1 MNQSVCSLPI
11 YFSVKNEVPSNDG
24 RFLEVEIDVLHEG
37 LNLNNSIFSKKVVDE
52 NIDTIKNTPILG
64 FIRELP
70 DGEKDFKG
78 HEYIIT
84 KTDNNG
90 LTKKYIGSAFGLI
103 PESCDARWITKISED
118 GLERNYLRVNGLL
131 WTKFSDSIDI
141 IMRDIEKPH
150 SMELYPDNIDGY
162 EDSEGHFIFTSF
174 NFDGCCI
181 LGSTYDIQPAMISS
195 DIKIKDYEI
204 NFSISD
210 FVKNIQS
217 ELINKCTE
225 FSKLVDKTTNTTII
239 KSLDNKSEGGN
250 GKMSFSKLDFAQTA
264 MELFSDISA
273 MVKQQESM
281 VDRWGDSYPR
291 YYLHDIQDDEAIVV
305 DRQNNYQYFGFKF
318 TINGDKPEIDFS
330 TGVRKKTR
338 YENYEDNA
346 VVLEGAFDFGEHI
359 AELEEIAYSKVTDAE
374 NKLETVEQEKATTET
389 EYAKVREDFEALKVE
404 HETVNTKL
412 QEIEPK
418 YNDYVQAE
426 QQRAIDEVNA
436 QKDAKFEEF
445 EAILSDVAE
454 FTVLKE
460 KKDELTVEE
469 IENKCAVMFYKK
481 QAQTDFSKNDNGA
494 TTTRVIT
501 DDNDDKNGSYVSTS
515 RYGNIKKA

>member
-1 MNQSVCSLPI
+1 MRIIEKKIKTLPI
-11 YFSVKNEVPSNDG
+11 TFEVKKEYTDIDE
-24 RFLEVEIDVLHEG
+24 RFLSVTIDILHTG
-37 LNLNNSIFSKKVVDE
+37 KNLNGSIFTKEVVNQ

-64 FIRELP
+64 FIEVSS
-70 DGEKDFKG
+70 DMDFKG
-78 HEYIIT
+78 HEYV
-84 KTDNNG
+84 
-90 LTKKYIGSAFGLI
+90 LTKVDGEITRKYIGHAFGLI
-103 PESCDARWITKISED
+103 PESCDPRWITKLCDDGEEREFLQVD
-118 GLERNYLRVNGLL
+118 GLM
-131 WTKFSDSIDI
+131 WTKFSDSTS
-141 IMRDIEKPH
+141 IMIKDVEKAQ
-150 SMELYPDNIDGY
+150 SMELSPESIDGF
-162 EDSEGHFIFTSF
+162 EDDDGNFVFTKFSFDGACVLGEGYNPAMVNSNIQVNFTVSSFVESVQKEIIDNYTIFTE
-174 NFDGCCI
+174 
-181 LGSTYDIQPAMISS
+181 L
-195 DIKIKDYEI
+195 KD
-204 NFSISD
+204 
-210 FVKNIQS
+210 
-217 ELINKCTE
+217 
-225 FSKLVDKTTNTTII
+225 
-239 KSLDNKSEGGN
+239 KSEGGN
-250 GKMSFSKLDFAQTA
+250 GKMGSKKTDFTQTA

-389 EYAKVREDFEALKVE
+389 EYTKVKEDFEALKVE
-404 HETVNTKL
+404 HEAVNTKL

-445 EAILSDVAE
+445 EATLSDVAE
-454 FTVLKE
+454 FTALKE

-481 QAQTDFSKNDNGA
+481 QAQTNFSKNDKGA
-494 TTTRVIT
+494 TTTRVII
-501 DDNDDKNGSYVSTS
+501 DDNDNNDSYVSTS